1 MKTNLRLHAIIL
13 GSSCLP
19 LLVFAVCAFVL
30 NCGYPRALL
39 IAAASAAAAA
49 FLAAAAVKAGLAAPM
64 ETIAAN
70 LKLFKESDYHLKS
83 VIPKA
88 GWPEA
93 ANLISAINRLMLELN
108 AYRAFQLY
116 QVVEERGKAQALLE
130 TITDG
135 VLLIDDRG
143 GLIYCNHAAL
153 NLLGIPKISPDV
165 VIPSSVSNSYFLS
178 ALTGMLASDEKHLR
192 AELAVPL
199 SEETPDLLKNYRII
213 SNQFMLATLKRPGR
227 VIIIRDITNE
237 KETEEAK
244 ETFFHMITHD
254 MRAPLTSIRGFAQL
268 LMQALGPSPK
278 TDIFLQSILRSA
290 GRLSGMIDDI
300 LNTAK
305 LERGNLTLKLDA
317 IDAGALTARIREEV
331 SPAATRKNIT
341 LSAPPPPAEIRFMGD
356 TALLERVIMNL
367 LGNSLKFTPPGGSVS
382 LSCRETAGEVYFSV
396 EDTGPGIPE
405 SSLTDI
411 FEKYY
416 QMEEHKHMGS
426 GLGLAMCKMAV
437 ELHKGR
443 IWAESK
449 PGKGSR
455 FIFTVPKTLE
465 APAQDAPPAP

>member
-1 MKTNLRLHAIIL
+1 MKINLKLYAIVL
-13 GSSCLP
+13 GSSLLP
-19 LLVFAVCAFVL
+19 FLIFAVCAFVFDC
-30 NCGYPRALL
+30 NYPLAII

-49 FLAAAAVKAGLAAPM
+49 FPAVAAVKAGLATPM
-64 ETIAAN
+64 ETIAAG
-70 LKLFKESDYHLKS
+70 LKLFKESNYHLKS
-83 VIPKA
+83 VIPKT

-93 ANLISAINRLMLELN
+93 AGLISAINRLMLELN

-165 VIPSSVSNSYFLS
+165 AIPDSVTNIFFLS
-178 ALTGMLASDEKHLR
+178 SLKKMLASEEKHLR
-192 AELAVPL
+192 IEIEVPL
-199 SEETPDLLKNYRII
+199 SEENTDLLKNYRII

-237 KETEEAK
+237 KETEKAK

-254 MRAPLTSIRGFAQL
+254 MRAPLTSIQGFAQL
-268 LMQALGPSPK
+268 LLTLPRPSPK
-278 TDIFLQSILRSA
+278 TDICLKTILRSA
-290 GRLSGMIDDI
+290 GRLGGMIDDI

-305 LERGNLTLKLDA
+305 LERGNLTLKLDE
-317 IDAGALTARIREEV
+317 IDAGALTARIREEL
-331 SPAATRKNIT
+331 SPAAAFKNIA
-341 LSAPPPPAEIRFMGD
+341 LAAPPPPAEIRFLGD
-356 TALLERVIMNL
+356 SILLERVMMNL
-367 LGNSLKFTPPGGSVS
+367 LGNALKFTPHDGSIS

-455 FIFTVPKTLE
+455 FIFTIPKKRAET
-465 APAQDAPPAP
+465 PPVTQPAP